1 MSVFKRKWTTPAGVP
16 KEAWAADYVDA
27 SGSRRRKHF
36 ERKKDAEA
44 YLLTVKGEMR
54 EGVHTPASVS
64 QTVAQAGEEWIASA
78 KASGLERTTVE
89 SYRLHLDRHIVPLL
103 GARKLS
109 ELSVP
114 MVREF
119 EDRQRERGL
128 SAAMVRKVRTSLG
141 SLLADAQERGRVAR
155 NVVREMRAKRHR
167 GTEMRRDRRQ
177 KGKLKVGVDI
187 PTVSEARA
195 IVAAVSGRWRPL
207 IVTAIFAGLRAS
219 ELRGLR
225 WSDVDIDRREIHVRQ
240 RADRYNDIG
249 QPKSEAG
256 ERTIP
261 VGPLVVN
268 TLREWKLACPRRET
282 GEVDATGEPVKAL
295 HFVFPNGVGKVE
307 QLNNIVRRGLQ
318 PVQIECG
325 VTINTG
331 KVDEQGRAIVRAK
344 YTGMHAL
351 RHFYASWCI
360 NRREDGG
367 QGLPAKVVQERLGHS
382 SIVMTMDVYGHLFPR
397 GDDAD
402 ELATAENAFLRAT

>member
-1 MSVFKRKWTTPAGVP
+1 MSVFKRRWTTAAGVA

-27 SGSRRRKHF
+27 TGARRRKHF
-36 ERKKDAEA
+36 ERKKDADA
-44 YLLTVKGEMR
+44 YMLTVKGEMR
-54 EGVHTPASVS
+54 DGVHTPASVS

-103 GARKLS
+103 GARRLS

-114 MVREF
+114 IVREF

-167 GTEMRRDRRQ
+167 GTEMRRDKRQ
-177 KGKLKVGVDI
+177 KGKLKVGIDI

-195 IVAAVSGRWRPL
+195 IVGAVSGRWRPL

-219 ELRGLR
+219 ELRGLC
-225 WSDVDIDRREIHVRQ
+225 WSDVDLDRREIHVRQ

-249 QPKSEAG
+249 QPKSVSG

-268 TLREWKLACPRRET
+268 TLREWKLACPKGRL
-282 GEVDATGEPVKAL
+282 DL
-295 HFVFPNGVGKVE
+295 VFPNGSGKVE

-325 VTINTG
+325 VTVDTG
-331 KVDEQGRAIVRAK
+331 KVDSQGRAILKAK

-402 ELATAENAFLRAT
+402 ELATAETAFLRST